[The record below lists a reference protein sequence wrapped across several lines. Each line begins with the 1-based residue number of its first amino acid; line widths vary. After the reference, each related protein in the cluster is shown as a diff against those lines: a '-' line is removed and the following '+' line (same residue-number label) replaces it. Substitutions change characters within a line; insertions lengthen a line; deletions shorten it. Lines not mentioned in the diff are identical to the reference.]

1 MLQMTINPP
10 FKDQLFN
17 AFQEWEKQQPKKRS
31 SFSAF
36 ARWLSEN
43 SLNVKIKQQ
52 VFDNWLNGSIP
63 KDINYVVVLAEKLG
77 DWVYESLEVTPPNP
91 YLQKVNRVWE
101 FIPEDIQKKIAEE
114 AATYETQNELSRVSK
129 VSKRRKARKT

>member
-1 MLQMTINPP
+1 MLQMTIHPP

-17 AFQEWEKQQPKKRS
+17 AFQEWEKKQPKKRS

-43 SLNVKIKQQ
+43 SINVEIKQQ

-63 KDINYVVVLAEKLG
+63 KDYNYVVVLAEKLG
-77 DWVYESLEVTPPNP
+77 DWVYESLNVSPPNP
-91 YLQKVNRVWE
+91 YLQKVTRVWE

-114 AATYETQNELSRVSK
+114 AATYEAQNELSRVSK